1 MKRFLSAFLALC
13 LSLAIC
19 PLSAL
24 AAGSTANNSER
35 LYKDVLDTCYSALM
49 AHWSRDTL
57 QSNNLSYLYAYLTG
71 DSASEIGYTF
81 IDIDGNGVQELLI
94 GAVDTDDF
102 YDGMIYDLYTLS
114 NGNTVHILSSGER
127 DRYYLCTDGSIMNEG
142 SSGAATSLVGF
153 YSLKGSALSL
163 HEIVIFDSTD
173 TPSSPWY
180 YSATETEDPFSQEDR
195 IPISESKATEVIN
208 SYQCETLSFSSF
220 SLWPARR
227 TAQSET
233 TKTSSP
239 TLFLQPTEPADLA
252 EALLTVHSGG
262 LIAEGDA
269 VTFHPGGLMGQ
280 AIPVTVLGLLSGL
293 TLGQATP
300 KAPSYVVDYLG
311 MTLDQITAIWGDDYV
326 TGGWWYGGSLLIY
339 YEDYRTPCSFFISD
353 PTLRGFPEG
362 DEPIQFLFCD
372 ADTLIPIAKGINAN
386 STYSQLQAAGI
397 TGEFLT
403 GEEANSGDGESTKLY
418 YSYSPTITIEF
429 SWYEGSDPYTTPP
442 GGIFIFSSSTQ

>member
-13 LSLAIC
+13 LALAIC

-24 AAGSTANNSER
+24 AAAPSEKEWKLAYFDFIRQDWIDVTGSDRTDSLEDTVEYHLFDLNRDGVPELWINYGITAYGGKLCTYSGGEVHTASTNVYFLYYLPDKALFLDSGGYMDMGHDTIYR
-35 LYKDVLDTCYSALM
+35 LENGQFTQVAKGVSTVVYVDGYPQFDENDDPIYEYAWNDAPVEQSVYEQKLKATFDVSQAEQL
-49 AHWSRDTL
+49 
-57 QSNNLSYLYAYLTG
+57 
-71 DSASEIGYTF
+71 E
-81 IDIDGNGVQELLI
+81 NGVTYREILS
-94 GAVDTDDF
+94 
-102 YDGMIYDLYTLS
+102 TLS
-114 NGNTVHILSSGER
+114 TWSEPEK
-127 DRYYLCTDGSIMNEG
+127 TEP
-142 SSGAATSLVGF
+142 
-153 YSLKGSALSL
+153 
-163 HEIVIFDSTD
+163 
-173 TPSSPWY
+173 TPL
-180 YSATETEDPFSQEDR
+180 
-195 IPISESKATEVIN
+195 
-208 SYQCETLSFSSF
+208 TLS
-220 SLWPARR
+220 
-227 TAQSET
+227 
-233 TKTSSP
+233 
-239 TLFLQPTEPADLA
+239 LQPTELTDLA

-280 AIPVTVLGLLSGL
+280 AIPVTALGLLSGL

-362 DEPIQFLFCD
+362 DEPIQFLFCG
-372 ADTLIPIAKGINAN
+372 ADTPIPIAKGINAN

-403 GEEANSGDGESTKLY
+403 GDEANSGDGETAKLY
-418 YSYSPTITIEF
+418 YSYSPTIAMTF
-429 SWYEGSDPYTTPP
+429 CWYEGNDPYTTPP
-442 GGIFIFSSSTQ
+442 GDISIYPTSTQ